1 MHIIYLVKLIEIII
15 LLIKLQ
21 PQEFLL
27 ELLQK
32 TSPSHFADLRTFTGD
47 RVLDE
52 VGQNAALKWL
62 TEQLSTT

>member
-15 LLIKLQ
+15 LLIKFQ
-21 PQEFLL
+21 PQELLL

-32 TSPSHFADLRTFTGD
+32 TSPSHFADLHTFTGD

-52 VGQNAALKWL
+52 VGQDAALKWL